1 MKARRKLGLGVLRV
15 QYGAIQVGN
24 GWWEKTSSI
33 NVIIKKS
40 VLTPPPS
47 ATAAHVH

>member
-1 MKARRKLGLGVLRV
+1 MKARRKLGPGVLRV
-15 QYGAIQVGN
+15 QYGAIQVGK

-33 NVIIKKS
+33 NVIMRKN
-40 VLTPPPS
+40 VLTPPLS